1 MKFKE
6 RIYCIEGIHDWGK
19 REIEPSIEP
28 MLQILR
34 DGVGLWDY
42 VRRDCAT
49 EAELKWYIQ
58 EEWWRRCKR
67 GSILYFSSH
76 GSRSLVNLSDNENL
90 TLGQL
95 GHLLESDEEGGAEN
109 CFVHFGGCET
119 FKDES
124 AVQKFM
130 IQTRAWACSGYS
142 GKPAWYGVEE
152 NGVALEYMLLS
163 SLGTQSCTEIEV
175 GNNRHKKRLSKLG
188 EEIKALFPKLNF
200 KILISD

>member
-1 MKFKE
+1 MKLKE

-58 EEWWRRCKR
+58 EEWWRRCLP

-90 TLGQL
+90 TLEQL
-95 GHLLESDEEGGAEN
+95 GFLLEGEEEGGAEN
-109 CFVHFGGCET
+109 CLVHFGMCET
-119 FKDES
+119 LEDES
-124 AVQKFM
+124 SVRRFM
-130 IQTRAWACSGYS
+130 DQTGAWACSGYF
-142 GKPAWYGVEE
+142 GKSEWCGVET
-152 NGVALEYMLLS
+152 NGVALEYILLS
-163 SLGTQSCTEIEV
+163 SLGKNSAYGIDV

-188 EEIKALFPKLNF
+188 YEIATRFTKLGF
-200 KILISD
+200 RILTTN